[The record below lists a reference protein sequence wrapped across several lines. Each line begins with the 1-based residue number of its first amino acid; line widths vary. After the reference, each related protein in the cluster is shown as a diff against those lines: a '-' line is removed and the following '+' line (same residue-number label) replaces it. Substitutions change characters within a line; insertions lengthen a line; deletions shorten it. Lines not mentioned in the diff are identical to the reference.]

1 MRTKMNP
8 LRRSLLLA
16 PLALAATGLPALA
29 APLSLAEVSRYL
41 NSIQTAESTF
51 TQYNADGS
59 RSTGRVF
66 IHRPNRMRFEYAPPD
81 EALVLASAGQ
91 VAIFDRKSNQPP
103 EQYPLRRTPL
113 NLILA
118 RDIDLGRARM
128 VVAHGEEQGMT
139 TVTAQDP
146 QNPNYGTIKLYFS
159 TSPVALRQWVVTD
172 ETGYQTTVV
181 LDGLRTGQ
189 SYPPSMFSIQN
200 EIQRR

>member
-1 MRTKMNP
+1 MDP

-16 PLALAATGLPALA
+16 PLALAIVGAPAFA
-29 APLSLAEVSRYL
+29 APLSLSEVSQYL
-41 NSIQTAESTF
+41 NAIQTAESTF
-51 TQYNADGS
+51 TQINADGS

-66 IHRPNRMRFEYAPPD
+66 IHRPNRMRFEYAAPN

-91 VAIFDRKSNQPP
+91 VAVFDAKSNQPP

-113 NLILA
+113 NLILG

-146 QNPNYGTIKLYFS
+146 EHPEYGTIKLYFS
-159 TSPVALRQWVVTD
+159 ASPVALRQWVVTD

-181 LDGLRTGQ
+181 LDGLQTGA
-189 SYPPSMFSIQN
+189 SYPPSLFSIQR
-200 EIQRR
+200 EMQRR

>member
-1 MRTKMNP
+1 MDP

-16 PLALAATGLPALA
+16 PLALAIVGAPAFA
-29 APLSLAEVSRYL
+29 APLSLSEVSQYL
-41 NSIQTAESTF
+41 NAIQTAESTF
-51 TQYNADGS
+51 TQINADGS

-66 IHRPNRMRFEYAPPD
+66 IHRPNRMRFEYAAPN

-91 VAIFDRKSNQPP
+91 VAVFDAKSNQPP

-113 NLILA
+113 NLILG

-146 QNPNYGTIKLYFS
+146 EHPEYGTIKLYFS
-159 TSPVALRQWVVTD
+159 AAPVALRQWVVTD

-181 LDGLRTGQ
+181 LDGLQTGA
-189 SYPPSMFSIQN
+189 SYPPSLFSIQR
-200 EIQRR
+200 EMQRR

>member
-1 MRTKMNP
+1 MDP
-8 LRRSLLLA
+8 FRRSLLFA
-16 PLALAATGLPALA
+16 PLALAVTGSPAPA
-29 APLSLAEVSRYL
+29 APLSLAELSRYL

-51 TQYNADGS
+51 TQINADGS

-113 NLILA
+113 NLILG

-146 QNPNYGTIKLYFS
+146 QNPEYGTIKLFFS
-159 TSPVALRQWVVTD
+159 ADPIALRQWIVTD
-172 ETGYQTTVV
+172 EMGNRTTVI

-189 SYPPSMFSIQN
+189 SYPPSLFSIQA

>member
-1 MRTKMNP
+1 MDP

-16 PLALAATGLPALA
+16 PLALAAAAAPALA
-29 APLSLAEVSRYL
+29 APIPLAEISRYL

-51 TQYNADGS
+51 TQLNADGS
-59 RSTGRVF
+59 RSTGRLF
-66 IHRPNRMRFEYAPPD
+66 IQRPNRMRFEYDPPNA
-81 EALVLASAGQ
+81 ALVLASSGQ
-91 VAIFDRKSNQPP
+91 VAVFDAKSNQPP

-118 RDIDLGRARM
+118 RNIDLTRARM

-146 QNPNYGTIKLYFS
+146 DNPQYGTIKLFFS
-159 TSPVALRQWVVTD
+159 PSPIALRQWIVTD

-181 LDGLRTGQ
+181 LDGLRTGA
-189 SYPPSMFSIQN
+189 SYPPSLFSIQI
-200 EIQRR
+200 EQQRRR